1 MFERDDNLEVTV
13 VILLEK
19 YHKNII
25 VHFVQNWNG
34 GIIFGKEKLSNVNE
48 QIQGASKKRKRVYG
62 KPGFTLEDPQ
72 NGIIEALNFPDT
84 DCFRK
89 LLILRAT

>member
-1 MFERDDNLEVTV
+1 MS
-13 VILLEK
+13 K
-19 YHKNII
+19 YKGH
-25 VHFVQNWNG
+25 Q
-34 GIIFGKEKLSNVNE
+34 
-48 QIQGASKKRKRVYG
+48 KKRKRVYG

-72 NGIIEALNFPDT
+72 NDIIEALNFPDT